1 MIENCSKKKQIS
13 MSVRNQNDNAFA
25 ICVQNMQICHIQYKS
40 QTHKITNKY
49 ECTRT
54 AANASY
60 QQHTCTST
68 TN

>member
-25 ICVQNMQICHIQYKS
+25 ICVQNMQICHIQS